1 MNIEQLSET
10 RQALLL
16 TLKREGPATI
26 ASLASRLEMTREAV
40 RQQFLQLENEGWIEG
55 NINRETSNGGGRPSM
70 RYRLTDAG
78 DHLFPKHY
86 DALTVEVLDTV
97 SDQLGLEALKQVL
110 FTMAEV
116 RVREW
121 ESRLQGLSLEER
133 MEALRELYLKDDNF
147 MEVENLNND
156 LFLIEKNC
164 PFYNVAYKRP
174 VLCNVTVTMLSR
186 LLGYRVIRKERF
198 QNGDGRCVFQVLLD
212 EPIDNESTYFAFEA

>member
-16 TLKREGPATI
+16 ALKREGPATI

-70 RYRLTDAG
+70 SYRLTHAG

-97 SDQLGLEALKQVL
+97 SDQLGLESLKQVL
-110 FTMAEV
+110 FKMAEV

-147 MEVENLNND
+147 MEVENSNNE

-164 PFYNVAYKRP
+164 PFYNVANKRP
-174 VLCNVTVTMLSR
+174 VLCSVTVTMLSR
-186 LLGYRVIRKERF
+186 LLGHRVIRKERF
-198 QNGDGRCVFQVLLD
+198 QNGDGRCAFKVLLD
-212 EPIDNESTYFAFEA
+212 EPIDNESTYFTLET